1 MLKAFQSFDD
11 GKTGFVATFKVSSM
25 LKSMK
30 LLEFDKD
37 RLARAIEQ
45 HDPDSK
51 LSMWVITP
59 IRIYTGYSASVD
71 VVGG

>member
-51 LSMWVITP
+51 LSM
-59 IRIYTGYSASVD
+59 
-71 VVGG
+71 